1 MTVSTTH
8 ERATFGSRTRAG
20 LWRLAGP
27 WWMFLVTGIAWLII
41 AWVTLRFAPAS
52 LTTVGVLMGVLFLFA
67 LFNEILIAMV
77 RSSWRWLH
85 IVMAVIFAFG
95 AGWAF
100 ARPLDAFW
108 TLASILG
115 LLLILRGTL
124 DIITSA
130 ETREVNS
137 LRWLGMVAGI
147 LEILIGFW
155 AVQQYLRVQ
164 GALLLLWVGLFALF
178 RGISEIV
185 IAFELRRAQ
194 PPKRR
199 WARLPIRDNLS
210 TATGT
215 GAAAVAGSWL
225 ARARAGRK
233 ASAAIVATA
242 VTPAAT
248 SEPWCIPV
256 MNACRTASAAA
267 GCRAAGKCAAVM
279 TPATTDCPAS
289 RARAGGAPS
298 PVSAAT
304 TWLP

>member
-1 MTVSTTH
+1 MSTTH
-8 ERATFGSRTRAG
+8 ERTTMGRRARAG

-27 WWMFLVTGIAWLII
+27 WWLFLVTGIAWLII
-41 AWVTLRFAPAS
+41 AWVTLRFTPAS

-67 LFNEILIAMV
+67 MLNEVMIAAV

-85 IVMAVIFAFG
+85 IVMAVLFAFG

-115 LLLILRGTL
+115 LLLIFRGTL

-137 LRWLGMVAGI
+137 LWWLGLTAGI

-155 AVQQYLRVQ
+155 AAQQYLRVQ

-194 PPKRR
+194 RP
-199 WARLPIRDNLS
+199 
-210 TATGT
+210 
-215 GAAAVAGSWL
+215 
-225 ARARAGRK
+225 
-233 ASAAIVATA
+233 
-242 VTPAAT
+242 
-248 SEPWCIPV
+248 
-256 MNACRTASAAA
+256 
-267 GCRAAGKCAAVM
+267 
-279 TPATTDCPAS
+279 
-289 RARAGGAPS
+289 
-298 PVSAAT
+298 
-304 TWLP
+304 

>member
-1 MTVSTTH
+1 MSVNSGATE
-8 ERATFGSRTRAG
+8 ERTQMGARGRAA

-27 WWMFLVTGIAWLII
+27 WWLFLVTGIAWLII
-41 AWVTLRFAPAS
+41 AWVTLRFTPAS

-67 LFNEILIAMV
+67 MLNEVMIAAV

-85 IVMAVIFAFG
+85 IVMAVLFAFG

-115 LLLILRGTL
+115 LLLIFRGTL

-137 LRWLGMVAGI
+137 LWWLGLTAGI

-155 AVQQYLRVQ
+155 AAQQYLRVQ
-164 GALLLLWVGLFALF
+164 GALLLLWVGLFAVF

-194 PPKRR
+194 RP
-199 WARLPIRDNLS
+199 
-210 TATGT
+210 
-215 GAAAVAGSWL
+215 
-225 ARARAGRK
+225 
-233 ASAAIVATA
+233 
-242 VTPAAT
+242 
-248 SEPWCIPV
+248 
-256 MNACRTASAAA
+256 
-267 GCRAAGKCAAVM
+267 
-279 TPATTDCPAS
+279 
-289 RARAGGAPS
+289 
-298 PVSAAT
+298 
-304 TWLP
+304 